1 MQPTGATPSSSAD
14 DKLWQRLERF
24 LKAGTLVPVIG
35 PGCITFG
42 PDDQPLYP
50 WLAEQLVERLGIEIP
65 EGIERPLDL
74 HEVACIHL
82 ASGRRI
88 TDLTDL
94 TEILF
99 DLLDAPGLEPG
110 PLLCDLARVGA
121 FNHYVTLGFDPLME
135 RALAKVRYGGQ
146 KKPEVW
152 EFSLDQPPVDLPFGT
167 KEPPRA
173 LLAYLFGRVSPNPS
187 FHLWDND
194 AIEFVW
200 SLQRAMPSLNTLATT
215 LTANNLIFLGTDFS
229 DWLARFFLRVVRNK
243 PLNQGKLQSLLAE
256 RMMRRDAGDVVFYDA
271 LGGGIDVV
279 NDSPLAFAR
288 EFASR
293 ALRGFALPDQAA
305 VPTRPAV
312 DREMPRGAV
321 FLSYCRVDKDFAN
334 RVFAKLQAHGCLVWM
349 DTQDL
354 QAGDNI
360 NKIIKNAIA
369 DCSVFLS
376 LVTPTT
382 ETTEER
388 YYHLERHLAA
398 ERRLKFA
405 DGSNFYL
412 PLAAEDVRLPPRG
425 EPDGIEEL
433 LAVVAAGGDIP
444 DAMCARIVE
453 LQKTRLANR

>member
-1 MQPTGATPSSSAD
+1 MQPTGATPSAAD
-14 DKLWQRLERF
+14 EKLWQRLERF

-42 PDDQPLYP
+42 KDDQPLYP

-65 EGIERPLDL
+65 DNIERPLDL
-74 HEVACIHL
+74 HDVAGIHL
-82 ASGRRI
+82 ATSRRT

-94 TEILF
+94 TENLY
-99 DLLDAPGLEPG
+99 DLLDAPDLEPG
-110 PLLCDLARVGA
+110 PLLCDLARIGA
-121 FNHYVTLGFDPLME
+121 FNHYFTLGFDPLLE
-135 RALAKVRYGGQ
+135 RAISKVRYGGQ

-173 LLAYLFGRVSPNPS
+173 LLAYLFGRVSPSPS

-215 LTANNLIFLGTDFS
+215 LTNNNLIFLGTDFS

-243 PLNQGKLQSLLAE
+243 PLNQGKLQSLLTE
-256 RMMRRDAGDVVFYDA
+256 RMMHRDAGDVVFYDA

-279 NDSPLAFAR
+279 TASPLTFAR
-288 EFASR
+288 EFATR
-293 ALRGFALPDQAA
+293 ALRGFALPDQVAA
-305 VPTRPAV
+305 PPRPPV

-354 QAGDNI
+354 QAGDDY
-360 NKIIKNAIA
+360 NKIIRNAIN
-369 DCSVFLS
+369 DCTVFLS

-388 YYHLERHLAA
+388 YYHLERRLAA
-398 ERRLKFA
+398 ERLKKFA
-405 DGSNFYL
+405 PGSKFYL
-412 PLAAEDVRLPPRG
+412 PLAAEGVPLPPRR
-425 EPDGIEEL
+425 EPNGIEDV
-433 LAVVAAGGDIP
+433 LAMVVAGGEIP
-444 DAMCARIVE
+444 DSMCLQIVE
-453 LQKTRLANR
+453 LQKQRLGNR